1 MLMKQDTK
9 RQLLKVDKEASAAR
23 EKAYQDYVMQ
33 YEMAVAKQQSEAWRK
48 ALDGVPDS
56 LRMLLEINN
65 TENVPEYSEKQK
77 KQYNDAIK
85 AYDHTGNGVS
95 WSQFEWKTYDTQMT
109 VTFEDS
115 VKVEKS
121 TSGRTHNT
129 SIDSSIDL
137 KSYIASA
144 KKTNQELIEN
154 AGTQI
159 NAKTSEY
166 MSTGKA
172 FRAALTEKYSKLAA
186 EAKTHSNPENYIH
199 SKYFDKSSEYYET
212 NLTDT
217 ERRIAYNYEMQMCR
231 TGKINGVNYQ
241 DSLFRGIEV
250 DGDSVDSDKIQFER
264 ALVNSQISN
273 ILKQAGVD
281 TSSITKDCTFTV
293 DPYSYEITVDGVD
306 EETKVLMQNA
316 LNVGNNG
323 KNLYKHIYYCST
335 QDGCES
341 SQVTEESKMKYEAYH
356 QVYSYTGYG
365 LDKLEE
371 KNGTYYTESGENIL
385 DLVDSAVESS
395 GKVPKEFNQQMKNW
409 IHDLV
414 STISTRGWNNVPDMT
429 LSILYGKSGLKDMNQ
444 LITYQYEAD
453 RMNRQWYSVL

>member
-1 MLMKQDTK
+1 M
-9 RQLLKVDKEASAAR
+9 RELK
-23 EKAYQDYVMQ
+23 
-33 YEMAVAKQQSEAWRK
+33 
-48 ALDGVPDS
+48 LDGECF
-56 LRMLLEINN
+56 LLAE
-65 TENVPEYSEKQK
+65 Q
-77 KQYNDAIK
+77 
-85 AYDHTGNGVS
+85 H
-95 WSQFEWKTYDTQMT
+95 
-109 VTFEDS
+109 
-115 VKVEKS
+115 
-121 TSGRTHNT
+121 
-129 SIDSSIDL
+129 
-137 KSYIASA
+137 
-144 KKTNQELIEN
+144 LILE
-154 AGTQI
+154 
-159 NAKTSEY
+159 S
-166 MSTGKA
+166 
-172 FRAALTEKYSKLAA
+172 
-186 EAKTHSNPENYIH
+186 H
-199 SKYFDKSSEYYET
+199 SKYFDKSSEYYEA

-217 ERRIAYNYEMQMCR
+217 ERRIAYNYE
-231 TGKINGVNYQ
+231 
-241 DSLFRGIEV
+241 
-250 DGDSVDSDKIQFER
+250 
-264 ALVNSQISN
+264 
-273 ILKQAGVD
+273 
-281 TSSITKDCTFTV
+281 
-293 DPYSYEITVDGVD
+293 
-306 EETKVLMQNA
+306 MQNA

-356 QVYSYTGYG
+356 QVYSYTGYK